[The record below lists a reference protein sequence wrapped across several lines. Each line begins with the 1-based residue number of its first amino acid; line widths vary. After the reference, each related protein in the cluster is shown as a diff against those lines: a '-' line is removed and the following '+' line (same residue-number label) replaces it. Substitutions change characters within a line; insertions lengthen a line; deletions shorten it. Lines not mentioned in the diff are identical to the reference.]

1 MMASLEMQGAFDLTN
16 VKIDELITKAC
27 VGNYA
32 LGLISPKTNK
42 FVVKYVGRSETDLN
56 ARLKQHVGKHPK
68 FKFSLA
74 ATPLEAFQKV
84 CRNFHDFGG
93 VKKLGNSI
101 HPTPPA
107 ETGWTCPCCKH
118 LG

>member
-1 MMASLEMQGAFDLTN
+1 MASLEMQGAYDLTN
-16 VKIDELITKAC
+16 GKIDELVSHVCA
-27 VGNYA
+27 GNYA
-32 LGLISPKTNK
+32 LGVISLKTNK

-56 ARLKQHVGKHPK
+56 ARLKEHVGKHPK

-74 ATPLEAFQKV
+74 ASPQEAFEKV

-93 VKKLGNSI
+93 IKKLRNNV
-101 HPTPPA
+101 HPTPSA
-107 ETGWTCPCCKH
+107 GSGWKCPFCDK